1 MRLLNCA
8 LWHLREGRVQPAYEC
23 LASAASCGADAKTLA
38 AVAATCTRSIG
49 AEKLEAKDEAQ
60 LHAAVR
66 DMCGRV
72 VAEATR
78 LTTTYSVELTKTP
91 LGLGLS
97 LADDFVTEVKPDSQA
112 ARDGRIK
119 VGDRVVAVNG
129 EAPTAAKPSSAI
141 LQATGVGTIVKLEF
155 TMVPTLPLTT
165 TLEGAALADLCV
177 AVADVGGLA
186 PHTAPAA
193 WAAWALQHVPHAK
206 LDTLS
211 RLVLHC
217 KAGAKPPVQE
227 YYDAVVKASFEPK
240 WKGGAVEEGGALAAA
255 LQLSGGQRTPM
266 AACFIIDRTWAPILQ
281 VRTPVLRY
289 PLQFRSALGRVPFGV
304 HAL

>member
-141 LQATGVGTIVKLEF
+141 LQATVAGTIVKLEF
-155 TMVPTLPLTT
+155 TSEPKAFSAVTEAGQSSSVSADPSVPASPSKVRTVP
-165 TLEGAALADLCV
+165 V
-177 AVADVGGLA
+177 A
-186 PHTAPAA
+186 APARDSQKMRR
-193 WAAWALQHVPHAK
+193 AAELLESWK
-206 LDTLS
+206 LDPS
-211 RLVLHC
+211 ELVHGD
-217 KAGAKPPVQE
+217 KVG
-227 YYDAVVKASFEPK
+227 
-240 WKGGAVEEGGALAAA
+240 
-255 LQLSGGQRTPM
+255 SGGQADVYVGR
-266 AACFIIDRTWAPILQ
+266 WQ
-281 VRTPVLRY
+281 VSSRASPHIPTGGP
-289 PLQFRSALGRVPFGV
+289 PFRPF
-304 HAL
+304 L

>member
-129 EAPTAAKPSSAI
+129 EAPTTAKPSSTI
-141 LQATGVGTIVKLEF
+141 LQGIGAGTIVKLEF
-155 TMVPTLPLTT
+155 TSEPQAVSAMTEAGQSSSVSASQSKAQTVSVAVKARDAQKMS
-165 TLEGAALADLCV
+165 GAAELLESWKLEPSELV
-177 AVADVGGLA
+177 HGNKVG
-186 PHTAPAA
+186 
-193 WAAWALQHVPHAK
+193 
-206 LDTLS
+206 
-211 RLVLHC
+211 
-217 KAGAKPPVQE
+217 
-227 YYDAVVKASFEPK
+227 
-240 WKGGAVEEGGALAAA
+240 
-255 LQLSGGQRTPM
+255 SGGQ
-266 AACFIIDRTWAPILQ
+266 AD
-281 VRTPVLRY
+281 VY
-289 PLQFRSALGRVPFGV
+289 LGRWQVSSRTSAHLPTAAASV
-304 HAL
+304 LMPTPAPPPLPSIPLSDPR

>member
-8 LWHLREGRVQPAYEC
+8 LWHLREGRVQPAYEF

-112 ARDGRIK
+112 TRDGRIK

-129 EAPTAAKPSSAI
+129 EAPTTAKPSSTI
-141 LQATGVGTIVKLEF
+141 LQATVSGTHHEFTSEPRAVSAGTEMGQSSSYSADPSLSASPTGPSRRAGASRRAQTVPVAAPVRDSQKMRRAAELLESWKLEPSEL
-155 TMVPTLPLTT
+155 VH
-165 TLEGAALADLCV
+165 GDK
-177 AVADVGGLA
+177 VG
-186 PHTAPAA
+186 
-193 WAAWALQHVPHAK
+193 
-206 LDTLS
+206 
-211 RLVLHC
+211 
-217 KAGAKPPVQE
+217 
-227 YYDAVVKASFEPK
+227 
-240 WKGGAVEEGGALAAA
+240 
-255 LQLSGGQRTPM
+255 SGGQ
-266 AACFIIDRTWAPILQ
+266 AD
-281 VRTPVLRY
+281 VY
-289 PLQFRSALGRVPFGV
+289 LGRWQVSSRTSQPISSPW
-304 HAL
+304 LRP

>member
-1 MRLLNCA
+1 MSMSRQAISNAREHDTPAMRCTLAMRSFNCA
-8 LWHLREGRVQPAYEC
+8 LWHLREGRVERACAY
-23 LASAASCGADAKTLA
+23 LKQTSPGDAKTLA
-38 AVAATCTRSIG
+38 AIAATCTRSIG
-49 AEKLEAKDEAQ
+49 AAELEAKEEAQ
-60 LHAAVR
+60 LHAIVR
-66 DMCGRV
+66 DMCGRIV
-72 VAEATR
+72 TANGVADWGNGNGPADSALDAT
-78 LTTTYSVELTKTP
+78 
-91 LGLGLS
+91 
-97 LADDFVTEVKPDSQA
+97 
-112 ARDGRIK
+112 
-119 VGDRVVAVNG
+119 
-129 EAPTAAKPSSAI
+129 
-141 LQATGVGTIVKLEF
+141 
-155 TMVPTLPLTT
+155 
-165 TLEGAALADLCV
+165 ALANLCI

-281 VRTPVLRY
+281 VRTPVSRC
-289 PLQFRSALGRVPFGV
+289 PL
-304 HAL
+304 